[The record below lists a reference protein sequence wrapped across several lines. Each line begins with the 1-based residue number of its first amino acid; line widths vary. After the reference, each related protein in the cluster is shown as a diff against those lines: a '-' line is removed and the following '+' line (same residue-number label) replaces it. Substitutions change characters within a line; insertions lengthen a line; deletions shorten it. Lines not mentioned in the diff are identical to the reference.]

1 MNPNPPETITH
12 PVFGQLRWEAQYG
25 YWFAQVRDA
34 SGGFDVIV
42 EPVAGDR
49 LARLDAAADL
59 YSRALRAERQLLR
72 TAVDRYLLELYND
85 GWRESAGV
93 DESDLTAEAFMD
105 RLHLDGVTI
114 DPNSR
119 FAVRLGYVPGDD
131 MFGGHLVEV
140 CLDRN
145 LKYIR
150 ASLVG

>member
-12 PVFGQLRWEAQYG
+12 PVFGRLRWEAQYG
-25 YWFAQVRDA
+25 HWYAQVRDA
-34 SGGFDVIV
+34 GGGFDVTV
-42 EPVAGDR
+42 EPGNGDR
-49 LARLDAAADL
+49 LACLDASADL

-72 TAVDRYLLELYND
+72 TAVDCYLLELYND

-93 DESDLTAEAFMD
+93 DEVDLTAEEFMA
-105 RLHLDGVTI
+105 RLRLDGVTI
-114 DPNSR
+114 DLNSR
-119 FAVRLGYVPGDD
+119 FAVRLDYDPGDD

-150 ASLVG
+150 SSLLG